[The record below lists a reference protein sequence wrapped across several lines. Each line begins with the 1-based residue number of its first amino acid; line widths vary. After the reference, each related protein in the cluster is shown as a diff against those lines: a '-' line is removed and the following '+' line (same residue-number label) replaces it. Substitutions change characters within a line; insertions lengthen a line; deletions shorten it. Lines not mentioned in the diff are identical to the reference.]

1 MNQRSSMS
9 HSGHS
14 GGGLNHGLHNWG
26 VVDSAG
32 NRQSKGGL
40 SEGKGSNWSRSNSS
54 NRSWSNSSNW
64 SWSNSSNR
72 SWSNSSNRSNSPQ
85 GSKWSRE
92 DWGSNDWGSLANRVN
107 ETILEI

>member
-1 MNQRSSMS
+1 MS

-64 SWSNSSNR
+64 SL
-72 SWSNSSNRSNSPQ
+72 SNRSNSPQ
-85 GSKWSRE
+85 GSEWSRE

>member
-1 MNQRSSMS
+1 MS

-32 NRQSKGGL
+32 NRQRKGGL
-40 SEGKGSNWSRSNSS
+40 SEGKGS

-64 SWSNSSNR
+64 SL
-72 SWSNSSNRSNSPQ
+72 SNSSNRSNSPQ
-85 GSKWSRE
+85 GSEWSRE
-92 DWGSNDWGSLANRVN
+92 DWGSNDWDGLSNRVN